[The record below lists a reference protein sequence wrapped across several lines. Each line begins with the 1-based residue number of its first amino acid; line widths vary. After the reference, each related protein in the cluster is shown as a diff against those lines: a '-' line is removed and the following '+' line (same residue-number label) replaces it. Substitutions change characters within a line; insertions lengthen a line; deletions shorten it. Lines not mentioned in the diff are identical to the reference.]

1 MILENII
8 YAHSSDVKE
17 FMDSGDLSW
26 DLYTDL
32 YEYYS
37 QKNQLSYEAL
47 KAIRVDP
54 MDEVT
59 TLFADDCRS
68 LGISYN
74 YN

>member
-1 MILENII
+1 MLLESII
-8 YAHSSDVKE
+8 YAHGWAVKE
-17 FMDSGDLSW
+17 FMDGGELSW

-37 QKNQLSYEAL
+37 EKNQLSYEAL

-68 LGISYN
+68 LGVSFEYN
-74 YN
+74 

>member
-1 MILENII
+1 MLLESII
-8 YAHSSDVKE
+8 YAHKSSVKE
-17 FMDSGDLSW
+17 FMDGNGLSW

-37 QKNQLSYEAL
+37 EKNKLSYEAL

-59 TLFADDCRS
+59 ELFAEDCRS
-68 LGISYN
+68 LGIDYELN
-74 YN
+74 

>member
-1 MILENII
+1 MLLENII
-8 YAHSSDVKE
+8 YAHNSDVKE
-17 FMDSGDLSW
+17 FMDGNGLSW

-37 QKNQLSYEAL
+37 KKNQLSYEAL
-47 KAIRVDP
+47 KAIKVDP

-68 LGISYN
+68 LGISYK